1 MYHVYAILC
10 EIYNYALFVYAN
22 FYYILHNYQSLQ
34 VLSVRTDLNDRLHIF
49 RKNIV

>member
-10 EIYNYALFVYAN
+10 EIYNYTLMYAN

-49 RKNIV
+49 KTNIV